1 MQLTIWFKLAAV
13 AVDKVM
19 VVAAEELEALENPF
33 QVLLHGQEV
42 LVLLQEEHYQFQLQV
57 IQSLLVVEDPHLL
70 VDQIPFFQ
78 QLHLMEEE
86 LEEII
91 QEVQV
96 QMEDLVVG
104 LLVNLQELEVLE
116 THLHEHLHREKMEE
130 TVPLQ
135 RHILVQQAEA
145 EAEFLTLVLQDSV
158 EVDVTQL
165 QHLLVELVREHKL
178 RHLVMELQDQ
188 VDL

>member
-1 MQLTIWFKLAAV
+1 M
-13 AVDKVM
+13 
-19 VVAAEELEALENPF
+19 
-33 QVLLHGQEV
+33 
-42 LVLLQEEHYQFQLQV
+42 
-57 IQSLLVVEDPHLL
+57 
-70 VDQIPFFQ
+70 DQIPFFQ

-130 TVPLQ
+130 TVLVQ

-145 EAEFLTLVLQDSV
+145 EEVFLTLVLQDSV

-165 QHLLVELVREHKL
+165 QHLLVEMVREQLL
-178 RHLVMELQDQ
+178 RPQVMELQDQ
-188 VDL
+188 VHL

>member
-1 MQLTIWFKLAAV
+1 MQLTIWFKLEEV
-13 AVDKVM
+13 AVEIIS
-19 VVAAEELEALENPF
+19 VVVAEELEALENPF

-42 LVLLQEEHYQFQLQV
+42 PVLLQEEHYQFQLQV

-116 THLHEHLHREKMEE
+116 THLHEHLHKVQMEE
-130 TVPLQ
+130 TVLVQ

-145 EAEFLTLVLQDSV
+145 EEVFLTLVLQDSV

-165 QHLLVELVREHKL
+165 QHLLVEMVREQLL
-178 RHLVMELQDQ
+178 RPQVMELQDQ
-188 VDL
+188 VHL